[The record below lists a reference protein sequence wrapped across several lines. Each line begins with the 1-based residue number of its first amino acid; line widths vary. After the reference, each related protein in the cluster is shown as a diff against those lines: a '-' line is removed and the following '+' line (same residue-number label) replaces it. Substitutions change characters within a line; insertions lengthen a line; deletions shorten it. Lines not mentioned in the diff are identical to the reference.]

1 MYAVFLR
8 PYSLLTFLLRG
19 FLLKEGVETMNIY
32 LLRHGETDENKSR
45 NYYGK
50 LDAELNDTGRKQ
62 SERAGILIR
71 GIKFDQVYIS
81 ERKRT
86 RETAEI
92 VLSTKGLKIETD
104 SRINEINFGVFEGK
118 SYEEIKREYPLECEA
133 WDKDWKG
140 FAPGGGESYLQF
152 YSRVREFFEDVIN
165 MDYKN
170 ILIVTHGGVIRTI
183 LCYVLGENL
192 DLYWKFSSQNCDL
205 SIIKY
210 EFGNLFIDSIR
221 HI

>member
-1 MYAVFLR
+1 
-8 PYSLLTFLLRG
+8 
-19 FLLKEGVETMNIY
+19 MNIY
-32 LLRHGETDENKSR
+32 LLRHGETEENKSK

-50 LDAELNDTGRKQ
+50 LDAALNDTGREQ
-62 SERAGILIR
+62 SERAGKLIR
-71 GIKFDQVYIS
+71 EIRFDQLYIS

-92 VLSTKGLKIETD
+92 ALNSKGLNLKKD
-104 SRINEINFGVFEGK
+104 SRINEINFGIFEGK
-118 SYEEIKREYPLECEA
+118 SYEEIKRDYPLECEA

-140 FAPGGGESYLQF
+140 FTPEGGESYLQF
-152 YSRVREFFEDVIN
+152 YSRVKEFFEEAIN
-165 MDYKN
+165 QESQN

-205 SIIKY
+205 TIIKY

-221 HI
+221 HT